1 LPNIPAIQL
10 SKDEVDLLNK
20 QTIGNGK
27 FYCMDCEY
35 TWKKYRG
42 KKPYEGIK
50 IIHAFVGGGY
60 QGPYYEVKIDLDKR
74 VVEKDSFRVDY
85 YDIPSFAPPTLED
98 MEWFRA
104 ELYKCDFVNWA
115 EEYSMIALDGTHWSV
130 RIEYDAHCEIK
141 MGSNHFPPKWTKF
154 CKAVSKISGSDFY

>member
-42 KKPYEGIK
+42 KVGIT
-50 IIHAFVGGGY
+50 
-60 QGPYYEVKIDLDKR
+60 
-74 VVEKDSFRVDY
+74 S
-85 YDIPSFAPPTLED
+85 
-98 MEWFRA
+98 
-104 ELYKCDFVNWA
+104 
-115 EEYSMIALDGTHWSV
+115 
-130 RIEYDAHCEIK
+130 
-141 MGSNHFPPKWTKF
+141 
-154 CKAVSKISGSDFY
+154 